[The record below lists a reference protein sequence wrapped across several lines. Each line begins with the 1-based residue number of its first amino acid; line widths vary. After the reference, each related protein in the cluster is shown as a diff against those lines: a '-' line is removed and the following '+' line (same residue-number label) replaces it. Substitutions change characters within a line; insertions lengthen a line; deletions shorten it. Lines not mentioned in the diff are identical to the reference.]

1 MFLIELMR
9 IRSNLHLFATLTQSE
24 TIAHLGSLARASKS
38 VATLV
43 RLLVSPVRELCD
55 DVLQRFVTSRSG
67 FRSNDP
73 FVEHGDER
81 IFANRIQAR
90 FTVPFAFYNHLG
102 ARIFEY
108 TDARYNRRLWIYVHP
123 RYMELQVWTSAD
135 HPWNLIAMAEL
146 ITLTPRFDA
155 KGQEVIAFRG
165 DRNFCFR
172 GIRSFQALLTLARL
186 GEFAKPPRYVPGAS
200 GVLPNDYGIFPMV
213 LRS

>member
-1 MFLIELMR
+1 MSRGMPGKRTREPVEPTNVWPELLIFLIELMR

-43 RLLVSPVRELCD
+43 RLLVSPVRELCV

-90 FTVPFAFYNHLG
+90 FTVPFAFYN
-102 ARIFEY
+102 RKF
-108 TDARYNRRLWIYVHP
+108 
-123 RYMELQVWTSAD
+123 
-135 HPWNLIAMAEL
+135 
-146 ITLTPRFDA
+146 
-155 KGQEVIAFRG
+155 
-165 DRNFCFR
+165 
-172 GIRSFQALLTLARL
+172 
-186 GEFAKPPRYVPGAS
+186 
-200 GVLPNDYGIFPMV
+200 VLE
-213 LRS
+213 R